1 MEGKERK
8 RENKKRRKIG
18 GREKKVEQER
28 ANKIDIC
35 TEWKRDIGNNKMTN
49 KNKKA
54 KIRIL
59 YKNEF
64 NECSELFA
72 LTSNSGPDTVDRGF
86 LSVSVH
92 S

>member
-35 TEWKRDIGNNKMTN
+35 TEWKKEIGNNKMT
-49 KNKKA
+49 
-54 KIRIL
+54 KIKIKVL
-59 YKNEF
+59 YKK
-64 NECSELFA
+64 
-72 LTSNSGPDTVDRGF
+72 
-86 LSVSVH
+86 SVQ
-92 S
+92 